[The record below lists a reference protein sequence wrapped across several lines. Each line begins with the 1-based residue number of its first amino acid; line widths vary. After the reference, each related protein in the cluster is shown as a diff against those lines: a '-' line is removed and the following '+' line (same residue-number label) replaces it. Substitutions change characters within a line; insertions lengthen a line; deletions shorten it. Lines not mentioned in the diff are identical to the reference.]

1 MGDPGAEVFLM
12 DGCSGPGER
21 FGAGIVA
28 FDEGIDAIS
37 DLLGRGEAG
46 ALEGGA
52 AEDREPDLDLVHPG
66 GVGRRE
72 VEAHVGMTSLMFAQ
86 VRGWGFAPHRRAIV
100 SGSFN
105 HPAASWPERRKR
117 PPWPGH
123 RHETSA
129 SARPGAARAERK

>member
-1 MGDPGAEVFLM
+1 MRQARRKVLRSALACGSDIWAKPPALAWRRGYSFGLPA
-12 DGCSGPGER
+12 S
-21 FGAGIVA
+21 GAGASRLTWPLQRPRPRRAPLPVLS
-28 FDEGIDAIS
+28 EGIDAIS

-86 VRGWGFAPHRRAIV
+86 VRGWGVRSSPKGYR
-100 SGSFN
+100 
-105 HPAASWPERRKR
+105 
-117 PPWPGH
+117 
-123 RHETSA
+123 
-129 SARPGAARAERK
+129 

>member
-1 MGDPGAEVFLM
+1 MGDTGAEVFLM

-21 FGAGIVA
+21 IGAGIVA

-72 VEAHVGMTSLMFAQ
+72 VEAHVGMTRQPAVAFRLVGVEVVEHDVDVAIGVIGHLFMKS
-86 VRGWGFAPHRRAIV
+86 RNSTRR
-100 SGSFN
+100 
-105 HPAASWPERRKR
+105 RRR
-117 PPWPGH
+117 
-123 RHETSA
+123 
-129 SARPGAARAERK
+129 